1 MIINSLVIYSG
12 CRSLRIQTTYR
23 SNCTYMELSLTLYS
37 RVLQDLFI
45 IKKFD
50 LIYYRTLETAVK
62 KFLIFF

>member
-37 RVLQDLFI
+37 RVMQDLFI

-50 LIYYRTLETAVK
+50 LIY
-62 KFLIFF
+62 

>member
-23 SNCTYMELSLTLYS
+23 SNFTYMELSLTLYS

-50 LIYYRTLETAVK
+50 LIY
-62 KFLIFF
+62 